1 MKFLLI
7 ILTIFSTSA
16 FSAATAALAP
26 DVTDAI
32 AVASILTMFGL
43 GFISGAK

>member
-1 MKFLLI
+1 MPLFL
-7 ILTIFSTSA
+7 ILLLLFSGLASA
-16 FSAATAALAP
+16 VANQP
-26 DVTDAI
+26 QEDVTDAI